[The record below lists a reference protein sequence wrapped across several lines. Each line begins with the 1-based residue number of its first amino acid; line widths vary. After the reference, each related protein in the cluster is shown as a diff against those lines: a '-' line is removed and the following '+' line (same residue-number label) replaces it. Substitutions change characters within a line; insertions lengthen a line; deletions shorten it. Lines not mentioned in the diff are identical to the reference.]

1 MDPARTSDTLPL
13 PPARRHRRHTHESS
27 EQPTASLRR
36 IGEALLLA
44 QNRARVSAERA
55 NRCERILRTVL
66 SQANLPSAAV
76 LHELQDEY
84 PRSMSL
90 DALSDWDLVNDVTL
104 AIRPSPALPLFSMY
118 SDPAATSTTATV
130 ARRSEE
136 EHVTFALSM
145 THAHGIP
152 HTLATVGR
160 DDDRDDLHTVA
171 RAVVLNLHV
180 AARNAKRR
188 ISKLEAPVGSC
199 RQVAG
204 RGPVWFAVDGW
215 FIRLV
220 HLEVYGGF
228 RPWQFVTGV
237 VLGVI
242 AGFLGTRRI
251 LRRPPA
257 KMAPLIQDKTRR
269 ACLADRR
276 DELAKL
282 QLAASRLPV
291 AFAMEDMSYLLP
303 SAVEVTS

>member
-1 MDPARTSDTLPL
+1 MDPARTSDAPLPLPL

-90 DALSDWDLVNDVTL
+90 VLSQANL
-104 AIRPSPALPLFSMY
+104 PSAAVLHELQDEYPRSM
-118 SDPAATSTTATV
+118 S
-130 ARRSEE
+130 
-136 EHVTFALSM
+136 L
-145 THAHGIP
+145 
-152 HTLATVGR
+152 